1 MSGKEKKVFVLTH
14 EQNDYDQHGE
24 YFLAVFAEKPSVKAL
39 ADVLKSKAPEV
50 SGFNVFEA
58 VSLLEHIR
66 AGGGR
71 RGTEDT
77 WYNLNEETLL

>member
-1 MSGKEKKVFVLTH
+1 MPDKEKKVFVLTH
-14 EQNDYDQHGE
+14 EHNDYDQHGE

-39 ADVLKSKAPEV
+39 AEVLKGKAGDV
-50 SGFNVFEA
+50 SSFNVFEA
-58 VSLLEHIR
+58 VALIEHIR

-71 RGTEDT
+71 RRDEDT